1 MKLKWLYLLFFLFL
15 WEISPD
21 LFLDL
26 NIIVFLCTLLA

>member
-1 MKLKWLYLLFFLFL
+1 MKPKRVYLRFFLFL
-15 WEISPD
+15 WEISFD